1 MASKTTMK
9 DLLLMELR
17 DIYDAEK
24 QALRG
29 MTKVSRKVTNEKL
42 KEAISKHKDQT
53 EGQIERLK
61 QVFELLDQRPRG
73 KHCDA
78 MEGLISEAQEIL
90 DEGLEPEVLDAA
102 LIAALQKIEHYEI
115 ASYGTVHAYAE
126 AMGNKEVAKLLEET
140 LKEEKET
147 DELLNKI
154 AVGEVNKKAMQSA
167 A

>member
-1 MASKTTMK
+1 MASKTMK
-9 DLLLMELR
+9 DLLIMELR

-24 QALRG
+24 QGLRG
-29 MTKVSRKVTNEKL
+29 MNKVARKVTNEKL
-42 KEAISKHKDQT
+42 KEALSNHKEET
-53 EGQIERLK
+53 EQQVERLK

-78 MEGLISEAQEIL
+78 MEGLVSEAQEIL
-90 DEGLEPEVLDAA
+90 EEGLEPEVLDAA
-102 LIAALQKIEHYEI
+102 IIAAIQKIEHYEI

-126 AMGNKEVAKLLEET
+126 AIGNQEVAKLLEQT
-140 LKEEKET
+140 LNEEKKT

-154 AVGEVNKKAMQSA
+154 AVGEVNKKAMQTA